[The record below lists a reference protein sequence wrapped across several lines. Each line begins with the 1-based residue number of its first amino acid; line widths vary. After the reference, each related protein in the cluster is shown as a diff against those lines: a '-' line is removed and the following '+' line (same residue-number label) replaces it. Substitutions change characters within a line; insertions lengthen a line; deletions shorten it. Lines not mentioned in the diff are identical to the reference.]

1 MAVASR
7 RDSLIGSSTARDFSR
22 ILDTA
27 LTDEPNAFEG
37 RMRAAL
43 HLPRTTSSPASGHHG
58 RHRYVQ
64 DGEVPV
70 VVINARSRNPEDN
83 RAAVAELER
92 ALGVEREARRVAEDA
107 LHQAEDTIRQLQTR
121 LAHAEI
127 AQREAASPPPPAPA
141 PPAPAPPA
149 PAPPAPALVQA
160 ARDEAVPPEASRSK
174 RSKPAPAEDEPVEW
188 WKPGWQERVSRS
200 R

>member
-1 MAVASR
+1 M
-7 RDSLIGSSTARDFSR
+7 
-22 ILDTA
+22 
-27 LTDEPNAFEG
+27 TDEPNAFEG

-43 HLPRTTSSPASGHHG
+43 SLPRTTSSPGPANHG

-70 VVINARSRNPEDN
+70 VVINPRNRHPDEG

-92 ALGVEREARRVAEDA
+92 ALGVERDARRAAEDA
-107 LHQAEDTIRQLQTR
+107 LHQAEDTIRQLRTR

-127 AQREAASPPPPAPA
+127 AMAEIAQREAATQAAPPPATA
-141 PPAPAPPA
+141 PVPAPAAVEELHTVEA
-149 PAPPAPALVQA
+149 P
-160 ARDEAVPPEASRSK
+160 REVPRAK
-174 RSKPAPAEDEPVEW
+174 RSKPAVTEDEPVEW

>member
-1 MAVASR
+1 M
-7 RDSLIGSSTARDFSR
+7 
-22 ILDTA
+22 DTP

-43 HLPRTTSSPASGHHG
+43 SLPRTNSSPGTVHHG

-70 VVINARSRNPEDN
+70 VVINPRNRHPEEN
-83 RAAVAELER
+83 RAALADLER
-92 ALGVEREARRVAEDA
+92 SLATEREARRAAEDA

-127 AQREAASPPPPAPA
+127 AQREAAMPAPSAPVEVAATPDEDSPPPAPRA
-141 PPAPAPPA
+141 
-149 PAPPAPALVQA
+149 
-160 ARDEAVPPEASRSK
+160 K
-174 RSKPAPAEDEPVEW
+174 RSKPAVTEDEPVEW
-188 WKPGWQERVSRS
+188 WKPGWQERASRS